1 MIKKITFIARAA
13 LLMLLLVAP
22 CRLLAEVK
30 PWVEV
35 TNNNTVLSFHYND
48 KYDKAEEG
56 YWDLPTKGYPEWS
69 NFGIY
74 FDHIKK
80 IVIDKEFAAARP
92 TYTGYWFSALT
103 VVEEIEGLEY
113 LNTSEVTSMHCM
125 FSGNTAIKSL
135 DLSHFDTHNVTDMGD
150 MFSGTKLTSLD
161 LTSFDTKN
169 VTTTESMFG
178 GCSDLKYIL
187 VSDKFNLDNVTKE
200 NSNKMFYNCT
210 SLPEYKDDNAW
221 DKTQASDLLTNM
233 DQLEKKPWALY
244 NAADSTLTFR
254 YDAWKPYVTADA
266 SYDVPESGKPEW
278 LTDTTGAEDNA
289 GTVAGRIRKVVFS
302 SDFIGAEVPSTAWWF
317 CGMDKLKAIDGLQYI
332 NTSKATDMTEMFAGC
347 TSLDSLDISHNF
359 LPVNVKSMRG
369 MFDGCTSLASLT
381 IKDMETGNVE
391 DMSRMFRNCPKLT
404 SLDTFRFATMNAT
417 SMAEMFAGCES
428 LKELVLSE
436 FNTAKVTNM
445 ESMFLDCKS
454 LPFLDLSKFDN
465 SQVMSMTDM
474 FKGCSSLDSI
484 YVSDKF
490 LPISTCDATGMFKG
504 CVKLP
509 NYDAS
514 AVGKEKALDVKQKGY
529 LNIVVASALP
539 WVEYA
544 DGTLTFHNDNQKY
557 YTTSEIA
564 CVLPGNTTPDWISKA
579 AEVKKVEFNQEFAS
593 VCPEYCVSWFS
604 GMKNIAS
611 IEGLAYLNT
620 SEVVS
625 MQAMFYN
632 CENLTSLDLSTF
644 NTAKATNMQGMFNNC
659 SNLKNI
665 FVTNAFST
673 DKVVQSQNMFT
684 GCAKLKNYNNS
695 DAHDKTK
702 ACDTSK
708 GGYLNNWDE
717 IPVATWVEYQE
728 ADSTLTFHHDKL
740 NGFIEDTQTYSLP
753 TATLVPDGTYLDLT
767 PAWHERAEKIKKV
780 IFFEEFQEVRPTT
793 CYKWFDSMKNLTAIE
808 GLENLNTEAV
818 TTMEYMFHNCNNPQ
832 FTVLDLTSFNTARVI
847 DMTYMFYGCNNL
859 KEIVVSD
866 AFVTTNL
873 LKSDSL
879 FYGCAHLKNYRV
891 SNKDNYYGVNKAK
904 YILDGGYFSQP
915 VPFVWASY
923 NSDSRTATF
932 YYDRTGDWE
941 QAYLYKPTPSWSGD
955 CKLAKKAVIDESFA
969 NYKTTDM
976 SYLFYCLGAS
986 ELQGM
991 ENLNTEGV
999 TNMSH
1004 MFEDG
1009 SFTYLD
1015 LTHFDTRE
1023 VTDMTDMF
1031 NGCSSMQNIYVT
1043 KDFTVDKVT
1052 QSNNM
1057 FYYCKKLPNYYDDYV
1072 KQDKTYASYT
1082 GWGYL
1087 TWRQHFRVGDK
1098 TYNIDQNSKQPGP
1111 VCNDDIFIDNQYA
1124 KDNFQSDAD
1133 FTLADGKL
1141 ARYSRALKEK
1151 WGTLC
1156 LPFSFDV
1163 EENLYN
1169 AGCFFYTIDHIDN
1182 DNVIIKE
1189 VTTGTI
1195 EAGTPL
1201 IFARRVTTR
1210 DALNLLSVKNSKV
1223 VAAPVDGL
1231 LHGTFDTTYLAD
1243 GNSYYR
1249 DGDKFCKV
1257 ADAEGESVEVKPF
1270 CAYITPSGEGA
1281 QYASVLSIKI
1291 DDGTGIDNV
1300 VDALNNTDGKTEIYD
1315 LNGRRLE
1322 QPQKGV
1328 NIVKNGSRTIKVTVK

>member
-1 MIKKITFIARAA
+1 MVKKITFIARAV
-13 LLMLLLVAP
+13 LLMLLLVTP
-22 CRLLAEVK
+22 SVMLAEVK
-30 PWVEV
+30 PWVEISSD
-35 TNNNTVLSFHYND
+35 NTLLMFHYND
-48 KYDKAEEG
+48 QAEKADNG
-56 YWDLPTKGYPEWS
+56 YWDLPDKGYPEWS
-69 NFGIY
+69 NIGVFC
-74 FDHIKK
+74 HNIKK

-92 TYTGYWFSALT
+92 TYTGYWFSDMT
-103 VVEEIEGLEY
+103 VLDTIVGLEY

-125 FSGNTAIKSL
+125 FRGNTAVKSL
-135 DLSHFDTHNVTDMGD
+135 DLSHFDTHNVTDMGH

-161 LTSFDTKN
+161 LTSFDTKK
-169 VTTTESMFG
+169 VTNTESMFW
-178 GCSDLKYIL
+178 GCSELKYIL
-187 VSDKFNLDNVTKE
+187 TSDKFNLDNVTKE

-210 SLPEYKDDNAW
+210 SLPEYKDDNVW

-233 DQLEKKPWALY
+233 DQMEKKPWVLY
-244 NAADSTLTFR
+244 NAYDNSLTFR

-266 SYDVPESGKPEW
+266 SYDVPTSGKPEW
-278 LTDTTGAEDNA
+278 LTDTTGSEDN
-289 GTVAGRIRKVVFS
+289 GETVAARIEKVIVGN
-302 SDFIGAEVPSTAWWF
+302 DFIEAEVPSTAYWF
-317 CGMDKLKAIDGLQYI
+317 SGMSNLATIEGLDNI

-347 TSLDSLDISHNF
+347 KSLTSLNINF
-359 LPVNVKSMRG
+359 LIAEAKSLRG
-369 MFDGCTSLASLT
+369 LFDGCTGLTSLNFT
-381 IKDMETGNVE
+381 DMESARVE
-391 DMSRMFRNCPKLT
+391 DMSRMFRNCSQLT
-404 SLDTFRFATMNAT
+404 SFPLYKFVTPSVT

-436 FNTAKVTNM
+436 FNTSKVTNM
-445 ESMFLDCKS
+445 ESMFRDCKS
-454 LPFLDLSKFDN
+454 LPFLDLKKFDN
-465 SQVMSMTDM
+465 SQVMSMKDM
-474 FKGCSSLDSI
+474 FNGCSSLDSI

-490 LPISTCDATGMFKG
+490 LPVSTCDATDMFKG

-514 AVGKEKALDVKQKGY
+514 AVGKAKALDVKQKGY
-529 LNIVVASALP
+529 LNIVEAAALP

-579 AEVKKVEFNQEFAS
+579 AEVKKVEFNQEFVS
-593 VCPEYCVSWFS
+593 VYPEYCVSWFS

-611 IEGLAYLNT
+611 IEGLDYLNT
-620 SEVVS
+620 SAVVS

-632 CENLTSLDLSTF
+632 CENLTSLDLSKF
-644 NTAKATNMQGMFNNC
+644 NTAKVTNMQGMFNNC
-659 SNLKNI
+659 SSLKNI
-665 FVTNAFST
+665 FVTNGFST
-673 DKVVQSQNMFT
+673 DNVAQSQNMFT
-684 GCAKLKNYNNS
+684 GCVKLANYNNS

-708 GGYLNNWDE
+708 GGYLNNWDV
-717 IPVATWVEYQE
+717 IPVTTWVEYQE

-740 NGFIEDTQTYSLP
+740 NGLIEDTQTYSLP

-767 PAWHERAEKIKKV
+767 PAWLERADEIKKV

-808 GLENLNTEAV
+808 GLTNLNTEAV

-832 FTVLDLTSFNTARVI
+832 LTVLDLTSFNTSRVI

-866 AFVTTNL
+866 AFVTTNV

-879 FYGCAHLKNYRV
+879 FYGCANLKKYYV
-891 SNKDNYYGVNKAK
+891 SNKENYYGIGKAK

-923 NSDSRTATF
+923 NSASRTATF
-932 YYDRTGDWE
+932 YYDRTGDWSD
-941 QAYLYKPTPSWSGD
+941 AYLYKPTSGWNGE
-955 CKLAKKAVIDESFA
+955 CQYAKKAVIDESFA
-969 NYKTTDM
+969 DYKTDDM
-976 SYLFYCLGAS
+976 SYLFNNLGFAS

-1009 SFTYLD
+1009 AFTSLD

-1057 FYYCKKLPNYYDDYV
+1057 FYYCKKLPNYYSGYV

-1087 TWRQHFRVGDK
+1087 TLRQHFRVGDK
-1098 TYNIDQNSKQPGP
+1098 TYNIDQNSKQPRP
-1111 VCNDDIFIDNQYA
+1111 YCYENIYIDNQYGA
-1124 KDNFQSDAD
+1124 KDNFQSDVEFWFAD
-1133 FTLADGKL
+1133 DYQ
-1141 ARYSRALKEK
+1141 ARYSRSLNEK

-1163 EENLYN
+1163 EENSFTECY
-1169 AGCFFYTIDHIDN
+1169 FYTIDHIDN
-1182 DNVIIKE
+1182 DNVIVKE
-1189 VTTGTI
+1189 VATGVI
-1195 EAGTPL
+1195 EAGTPV
-1201 IFARRVTTR
+1201 IFARRVTTQE
-1210 DALNLLSVKNSKV
+1210 ALNLLSVKNSKV
-1223 VAAPVDGL
+1223 VVAPNDGL
-1231 LHGTFDTTYLAD
+1231 LTGTFETTYIAD
-1243 GNSYYR
+1243 GSSYYLN
-1249 DGDKFCKV
+1249 GDKFCKAPGV
-1257 ADAEGESVEVKPF
+1257 EEGSAVVNPF
-1270 CAYITPSGEGA
+1270 CAYITPGEEGA
-1281 QYASVLSIKI
+1281 QYASALNIKV
-1291 DDGTGIDNV
+1291 DDGTGIANV
-1300 VDALNNTDGKTEIYD
+1300 VDALNNADGKTEIYD
-1315 LNGRRLE
+1315 LNGRRLDH
-1322 QPQKGV
+1322 PQKGV